1 MSAMTGAMAHKLE
14 NEPSLAKITR
24 HSLLLAA
31 QLQALRSQLYP
42 PEAKKSLKT
51 FTSRE
56 AASMVGIAES
66 TLRQMSL
73 DGESAV
79 PELHGKD
86 NRRRAYT
93 LAQIN
98 ELREHLAHKRPKEA
112 LAFLPRRRAGEK
124 LQIIAIANFKGGSAK
139 TTTTIHL
146 AHFLALE
153 GLRVLAID
161 LDPQASLSTMFGFQP
176 ELDVDDNQTVYGAIR
191 YDDDLRVPLKDVIR
205 KTYFDGIDLVPGNL
219 ELMEYEH
226 ETPQAISRGDG
237 RGEAMFFRRL
247 RSVIGSVEDD
257 YDVVL
262 IDAPPQLGYLTLG
275 ALYAAT
281 ALLVT
286 VHPAMLDVSSMNQF
300 LKMTSDILQVI
311 QENGGTLEH
320 DFIRYILTRHNPHD
334 VPQVNIVALLRSLFG
349 EDVLAPVVVETTAI
363 ANAGL
368 EKKSLYEMARGTVG
382 RDTLTRAIESVD
394 AVNREI
400 LNHIKQVWG
409 RS

>member
-1 MSAMTGAMAHKLE
+1 MPAAAATKPLIEESV
-14 NEPSLAKITR
+14 SKITR
-24 HSLLLAA
+24 HSHLLAA
-31 QLQALRSQLYP
+31 QLQSLRSQMYP
-42 PEAKKSLKT
+42 PEAKKTLKT

-56 AASMVGIAES
+56 AATMVGVAES

-73 DGESAV
+73 DGESAA

-98 ELREHLAHKRPKEA
+98 EIREHLAKKRPKEA
-112 LAFLPRRRAGEK
+112 LDFLPRRRTGEK
-124 LQIIAIANFKGGSAK
+124 LQIVAVANFKGGSAK
-139 TTTTIHL
+139 TTTTVHL
-146 AHFLALE
+146 AHFLALQ

-161 LDPQASLSTMFGFQP
+161 LDPQASLSTMFGYQP
-176 ELDVDDNQTVYGAIR
+176 EIDVEDNQTVYGAIR
-191 YDDDLRVPLKDVIR
+191 YDEEQRVSLKSVIR
-205 KTYFDGIDLVPGNL
+205 KTYFEGVDLVPGNL

-226 ETPQAISRGDG
+226 ETPQAIARGDG
-237 RGEAMFFRRL
+237 RGEGMFFRRL
-247 RSVIGSVEDD
+247 GSVIASVEDD

-311 QENGGTLEH
+311 EENGGHLQH
-320 DFIRYILTRHNPHD
+320 DFIRYVLTRHDPND

-363 ANAGL
+363 ASAGL

-382 RDTLTRAIESVD
+382 RDTLNRALESVD
-394 AVNREI
+394 SVNQEI
-400 LNHIKQVWG
+400 LNHLKLVWG
-409 RS
+409 RT

>member
-1 MSAMTGAMAHKLE
+1 MSAMIGAMAHKLE

-56 AASMVGIAES
+56 AASMMGIAES

-93 LAQIN
+93 LTQIN
-98 ELREHLAHKRPKEA
+98 EIREHLAHKRPKEA

>member
-1 MSAMTGAMAHKLE
+1 MPAAAATKPPIEESV
-14 NEPSLAKITR
+14 SKITR
-24 HSLLLAA
+24 HSHLLAA
-31 QLQALRSQLYP
+31 QLQTLRSQMYP
-42 PEAKKSLKT
+42 PEAKKTLKT

-56 AASMVGIAES
+56 AAMMVGIAES

-73 DGESAV
+73 DGESAA

-98 ELREHLAHKRPKEA
+98 EIREHLAKKRPREA
-112 LAFLPRRRAGEK
+112 LDFLPRRRAGEK
-124 LQIIAIANFKGGSAK
+124 LQIVAVANFKGGSAK
-139 TTTTIHL
+139 TTTTVHL
-146 AHFLALE
+146 AHFLALQ

-161 LDPQASLSTMFGFQP
+161 LDPQASLSTMFGYQP
-176 ELDVDDNQTVYGAIR
+176 EIDVEDNQTVYGAIR
-191 YDDDLRVPLKDVIR
+191 YDEGQRVPLASVIR
-205 KTYFDGIDLVPGNL
+205 KTYFEGIDLVPGNL

-226 ETPQAISRGDG
+226 ETPQAIARGDG
-237 RGEAMFFRRL
+237 RGEGMFFRRL
-247 RSVIGSVEDD
+247 GSVIASVEDD

-275 ALYAAT
+275 ALYAAS

-311 QENGGTLEH
+311 EENGGHLHH
-320 DFIRYILTRHNPHD
+320 DFIRYVLTRHDPND

-363 ANAGL
+363 ASAGL
-368 EKKSLYEMARGTVG
+368 EKKSLYEMARGAVG
-382 RDTLTRAIESVD
+382 RDTLNRALESVD
-394 AVNREI
+394 SVNQEI
-400 LNHIKQVWG
+400 LNHLKQVWG
-409 RS
+409 RT

>member
-1 MSAMTGAMAHKLE
+1 MPAAAATKPLIEESV
-14 NEPSLAKITR
+14 SKITR
-24 HSLLLAA
+24 HSHLLAA
-31 QLQALRSQLYP
+31 QLQSLRSQMYP
-42 PEAKKSLKT
+42 PEAKKTLKT

-56 AASMVGIAES
+56 AATMVGVAES

-73 DGESAV
+73 DGESAA

-98 ELREHLAHKRPKEA
+98 EIREHLAKKRPKEA
-112 LAFLPRRRAGEK
+112 LDFLPRRRTGEK
-124 LQIIAIANFKGGSAK
+124 LQIVAVANFKGGSAK
-139 TTTTIHL
+139 TTTTVHL
-146 AHFLALE
+146 AHFLALQ

-161 LDPQASLSTMFGFQP
+161 LDPQASLSTMFGYQP
-176 ELDVDDNQTVYGAIR
+176 EIDVEDNQTVYGAIR
-191 YDDDLRVPLKDVIR
+191 YDEEQRVSLKSVIR
-205 KTYFDGIDLVPGNL
+205 KTYFEGVDLVPGNL

-226 ETPQAISRGDG
+226 ETPQAIVRGDG
-237 RGEAMFFRRL
+237 RGEGMFFRRL
-247 RSVIGSVEDD
+247 GSVIASVEDD

-311 QENGGTLEH
+311 EENGGHLQH
-320 DFIRYILTRHNPHD
+320 DFIRYVLTRHDPND

-363 ANAGL
+363 ASAGL

-382 RDTLTRAIESVD
+382 RDTLNRALESVD
-394 AVNREI
+394 SVNQEI
-400 LNHIKQVWG
+400 LNHLKLVWG
-409 RS
+409 RT